1 MRELELLRMWRLA
14 HVRVNEFRRGGKRRT
29 SSSSATTTI
38 NRCCGSTW
46 RYAVVVERDVVRVM
60 IMDIEDRILLFRI
73 REPLYPEEGTCWE
86 LPGAPFRKE
95 PA

>member
-1 MRELELLRMWRLA
+1 MK
-14 HVRVNEFRRGGKRRT
+14 EFDLP
-29 SSSSATTTI
+29 
-38 NRCCGSTW
+38 
-46 RYAVVVERDVVRVM
+46 VVERDVVRVM